1 MAKIKP
7 SSLSPLSKS
16 TGRTVSTRQRVSAG
30 KHPIDLYGLEDLY
43 QIAEDAQKMKY
54 HVNDLHN
61 HFVKWFGGDDGGGLF
76 SYRVA
81 TDLAAY
87 IKTKLLE
94 NDEIPALRYDLSRF
108 WKDTKA
114 QYHSANKS
122 KLGVASGTLA
132 DSIRAIKWSGKSGQ
146 WAVTVTGKYSS
157 GVPGYMG
164 GGKITDVSMVGSL
177 LEFGM
182 EGIGGGAS
190 GESLYQPT
198 PKKRVKKSKKGRPTK
213 KEKHSQPP
221 RPWFYPA
228 FHMYVKEKLLE
239 LTDKVFLNKYNQYFK
254 RLAKSASKF
263 SDYDMGMY
271 SKFASV
277 DSDDFWDD
285 SDMGD
290 ESTQPTGPTGT
301 YETPEDDI
309 LETFQESKRE
319 GDPLIKEFHDE
330 GFQLESEE
338 PDDLMEMTVGSY
350 QMLGNMVWQIDNQEN
365 FYQFRSIQEAINFM
379 NAQKED
385 RSVILR
391 KKKRKK

>member
-1 MAKIKP
+1 
-7 SSLSPLSKS
+7 
-16 TGRTVSTRQRVSAG
+16 
-30 KHPIDLYGLEDLY
+30 
-43 QIAEDAQKMKY
+43 
-54 HVNDLHN
+54 
-61 HFVKWFGGDDGGGLF
+61 
-76 SYRVA
+76 
-81 TDLAAY
+81 
-87 IKTKLLE
+87 
-94 NDEIPALRYDLSRF
+94 
-108 WKDTKA
+108 
-114 QYHSANKS
+114 
-122 KLGVASGTLA
+122 
-132 DSIRAIKWSGKSGQ
+132 
-146 WAVTVTGKYSS
+146 
-157 GVPGYMG
+157 
-164 GGKITDVSMVGSL
+164 
-177 LEFGM
+177 
-182 EGIGGGAS
+182 
-190 GESLYQPT
+190 
-198 PKKRVKKSKKGRPTK
+198 
-213 KEKHSQPP
+213 
-221 RPWFYPA
+221 
-228 FHMYVKEKLLE
+228 MYVKEKLLE